1 MEQVH
6 DIREAWLDHG
16 VHLITPRFVAAG
28 YALPKALKVACGFP
42 PGSRGG
48 KVLGVCISPKA
59 SRDGRTEM
67 FVSPTIED
75 ALKALGVLIHE
86 MAHAAVGVEA
96 GHGAAFKLCCQKI
109 GLEGKASEAMP
120 GSSLTA
126 WLREVVLPE
135 LGAYPHAAVDPNARK
150 KQATRMI
157 KLVCPETGYTVRTT
171 KKWLAMGKPVSPI
184 IRDEQGD
191 PIGGGCEMAV
201 QDDDGGEE

>member
-28 YALPKALKVACGFP
+28 YTLPKALKVACGFA
-42 PGSRGG
+42 PGARGG
-48 KVLGVCISPKA
+48 KALGVCISPKA

-75 ALKALGVLIHE
+75 ALTALGVLIHE

-96 GHGAAFKLCCQKI
+96 GHGAAFKACCQKI
-109 GLEGKASEAMP
+109 GLEGKATQAMP
-120 GSSLTA
+120 GSNLNA
-126 WLREVVLPE
+126 WLRETVLPE
-135 LGAYPHAAVDPNARK
+135 IGAYPHAAVDPNARK

-171 KKWLAMGKPVSPI
+171 KKWI
-184 IRDEQGD
+184 EQGY
-191 PIGGGCEMAV
+191 PTSPAGCEMV
-201 QDDDGGEE
+201 PVGEDEGEE